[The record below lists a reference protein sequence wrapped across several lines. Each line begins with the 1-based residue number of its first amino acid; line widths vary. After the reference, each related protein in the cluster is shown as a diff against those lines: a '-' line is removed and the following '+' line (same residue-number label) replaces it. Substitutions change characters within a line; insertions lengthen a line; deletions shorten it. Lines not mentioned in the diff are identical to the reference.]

1 MVVASIGIHQYDTL
15 YVALS
20 CLFYSIRNS
29 FFFFF
34 VCKNEINIPL
44 FFFDFDEICFFFM
57 RIAMKIL
64 FNIKKVHCSHERQKA
79 YL

>member
-44 FFFDFDEICFFFM
+44 FFFDFDEICFFFEDCDE
-57 RIAMKIL
+57 
-64 FNIKKVHCSHERQKA
+64 NIIQYQKSA
-79 YL
+79 LQP